1 MESQAPLLTTLRRP
15 HSKLT
20 FVTNEPTLHPF
31 RHQGMK
37 LGINYEPSE
46 DEKAQIVRECV
57 ENFNAYLNRW
67 PDPRVVDGAVVEW
80 QGEGCLLR
88 DIHGREFI
96 DCLGGFGI
104 FALGHRH
111 PNVIGAVKA
120 QMDRL
125 ALHSQWMMNPVA
137 ADAARRLAEITP
149 GSLRKTFW
157 CSTGTE
163 AVEGSLK
170 LARLYTGKKKFI
182 STINSFHGKTLG
194 SLSVTGRDLFRQ
206 PFLPLLETAFVPY
219 GDADAIDKAIDDETA
234 AVILEPIQGEGG
246 VIVPRNDYLPAVRE
260 ICTRRGVLLIFDEV
274 QTGLG
279 RTGKMFGCDHTNVV
293 PDVMA
298 LGKALSGGVI
308 PCAAFHTTDEIFK
321 SFHPNPFYHTSTFGA
336 NPMAACAAAAAIET
350 LQSENLVA
358 NSATMGEY
366 FRSGLRKLQ
375 EQFPQIIL
383 DVRGR
388 GLLIGVEIVDAKVGE
403 SLAQRMFDRNVLIAY
418 TLNKPEVIRIEPPLI
433 ITRDL
438 IDAALER
445 FHASLV
451 SEARA

>member
-1 MESQAPLLTTLRRP
+1 
-15 HSKLT
+15 
-20 FVTNEPTLHPF
+20 
-31 RHQGMK
+31 MK
-37 LGINYEPSE
+37 IGIDYEPSN

-67 PDPRVVDGAVVEW
+67 PEPRVSEGAVVEW

-88 DIHGREFI
+88 DIFGREFI

-111 PNVIGAVKA
+111 PKVIGAVKA

-149 GSLRKTFW
+149 GNLQKTFW
-157 CSTGTE
+157 CSSGTE
-163 AVEGSLK
+163 SVEGALK

-182 STINSFHGKTLG
+182 STINSFHGKTMG

-206 PFLPLLETAFVPY
+206 PFLPLLETSFVAY
-219 GDADAIDKAIDDETA
+219 GDAASIEEAIDDDTA

-246 VIVPRNDYLPAVRE
+246 VIVPPDDYLPAVRE
-260 ICTRRGVLLIFDEV
+260 ICTRRDVLLIFDEV
-274 QTGLG
+274 QTGMA
-279 RTGKMFGCDHTNVV
+279 RTGKMFGCDHTGVV

-298 LGKALSGGVI
+298 LGKALSGGVV
-308 PCAAFHTTDEIFK
+308 PCAAFHTTDEIFN

-336 NPMAACAAAAAIET
+336 NPMATCAAAATIQT
-350 LQSENLVA
+350 LQEEKLVE
-358 NSATMGEY
+358 NSAAMGEY
-366 FRSGLRKLQ
+366 FMSRLRKLRG
-375 EQFPQIIL
+375 QFPQIIR

-388 GLLIGVEIVDAKVGE
+388 GLLIGVEIIDAKVGE
-403 SLAQRMFDRNVLIAY
+403 SLARRMFDRNVLIAY

-433 ITRDL
+433 ITREL
-438 IDAALER
+438 IDVALER
-445 FHASLV
+445 FQESLQE
-451 SEARA
+451 EAVQNRSR

>member
-1 MESQAPLLTTLRRP
+1 
-15 HSKLT
+15 
-20 FVTNEPTLHPF
+20 
-31 RHQGMK
+31 MK
-37 LGINYEPSE
+37 LSIDYDPS
-46 DEKAQIVRECV
+46 DSEKEEIVRECV
-57 ENFNAYLNRW
+57 DNFNTYLNRW
-67 PDPRVVDGAVVEW
+67 PEPRVVEGAVVEW

-111 PNVIGAVKA
+111 PKVIAAVKA

-149 GSLRKTFW
+149 GNLRKTFW

-163 AVEGSLK
+163 AVEGALK

-182 STINSFHGKTLG
+182 STINSFHGKTFG
-194 SLSVTGRDLFRQ
+194 SLSVTGRDLFRG
-206 PFLPLLETAFVPY
+206 PFLPLLDVAFVPY
-219 GDADAIDKAIDDETA
+219 GDAGAIDEAIDDQTA

-246 VIVPRNDYLPAVRE
+246 VIVPPENYLSTVRD
-260 ICTRRGVLLIFDEV
+260 ICTRRNVLLIFDEV
-274 QTGLG
+274 QTGIG
-279 RTGKMFGCDHTNVV
+279 RTGKMFGCDHASVV
-293 PDVMA
+293 PDIMS

-308 PCAAFHTTDEIFK
+308 PCAAFHTTDEIFA

-336 NPMAACAAAAAIET
+336 NPMATCAAAATIQT
-350 LQSENLVA
+350 LQEDYLIENCA
-358 NSATMGEY
+358 AMGDY
-366 FRSGLRKLQ
+366 FKSGLKKLQ
-375 EQFPQIIL
+375 EQFPAIIR

-438 IDAALER
+438 IDVALER
-445 FHASLV
+445 FEQSLIEE
-451 SEARA
+451 SQN

>member
-1 MESQAPLLTTLRRP
+1 
-15 HSKLT
+15 
-20 FVTNEPTLHPF
+20 
-31 RHQGMK
+31 MK
-37 LGINYEPSE
+37 IGIDYEPAE
-46 DEKAQIVRECV
+46 DEKAEIVGECV

-67 PDPRVVDGAVVEW
+67 PEPRVVEGAVIEW

-88 DIHGREFI
+88 DINGREFI

-111 PNVIGAVKA
+111 PKVIGAVKA

-149 GSLRKTFW
+149 GNLRKTFW

-163 AVEGSLK
+163 AVEGALK
-170 LARLYTGKKKFI
+170 LARLYTGKKKFV
-182 STINSFHGKTLG
+182 STVNSFHGKTMG

-206 PFLPLLETAFVPY
+206 PFLPLLDAVFVSY
-219 GDADAIDKAIDDETA
+219 GDAGAIDKAIDPETA

-246 VIVPRNDYLPAVRE
+246 VIVPPDDYLPAVRE
-260 ICTRRGVLLIFDEV
+260 ICTRRRVLLIFDEV
-274 QTGLG
+274 QTGMG
-279 RTGKMFGCDHTNVV
+279 RTGKMFGCDHAGIV
-293 PDVMA
+293 PDIMS

-308 PCAAFHTTDEIFK
+308 PCAAFHTTDEIFR

-336 NPMAACAAAAAIET
+336 NPMATCAAAATIET
-350 LQSENLVA
+350 LQSGRVVENAAL
-358 NSATMGEY
+358 MGKR
-366 FRSGLRKLQ
+366 FMSGLRALQ
-375 EQFPQIIL
+375 DQFPRIIR

-388 GLLIGVEIVDAKVGE
+388 GLLIGIEIANAKVGE

-433 ITRDL
+433 ITREL
-438 IDAALER
+438 IDTALER
-445 FHASLV
+445 FEESLAA
-451 SEARA
+451 EARS

>member
-1 MESQAPLLTTLRRP
+1 
-15 HSKLT
+15 
-20 FVTNEPTLHPF
+20 
-31 RHQGMK
+31 MK
-37 LGINYEPSE
+37 IGIDYEPSDE
-46 DEKAQIVRECV
+46 EKAQIVRECV
-57 ENFNAYLNRW
+57 ADFNAYLNRW
-67 PDPRVVDGAVVEW
+67 PDARVVEGAVVEW

-88 DIHGREFI
+88 DINGREFI

-111 PNVIGAVKA
+111 PKVISAVKA

-125 ALHSQWMMNPVA
+125 ALHSQWMMNPIA

-149 GSLRKTFW
+149 GNLRKTFW

-163 AVEGSLK
+163 AVEGALK
-170 LARLYTGKKKFI
+170 LARLYTGKQKFI
-182 STINSFHGKTLG
+182 STINSFHGKTMG

-206 PFLPLLETAFVPY
+206 PFLPLLETTFVPY
-219 GDADAIDKAIDDETA
+219 GDANAIDDAIDDVSA

-246 VIVPRNDYLPAVRE
+246 VIVPPDDYLPAVRE

-274 QTGLG
+274 QTGMG
-279 RTGKMFGCDHTNVV
+279 RTGKMFGCDHAGVV
-293 PDVMA
+293 PDIMSM
-298 LGKALSGGVI
+298 GKALSGGII

-321 SFHPNPFYHTSTFGA
+321 VFHPNPFYHTTTFGA
-336 NPMAACAAAAAIET
+336 NPMATCAAAATIQT
-350 LQSENLVA
+350 LQAEKLVE
-358 NSATMGEY
+358 NSALMGEY
-366 FRSGLRKLQ
+366 FKSVLRKLQ
-375 EQFPQIIL
+375 TQFPQLIR

-403 SLAQRMFDRNVLIAY
+403 SLAQRMFDRNVLLAY

-438 IDAALER
+438 IDTALER
-445 FHASLV
+445 FEESLV
-451 SEARA
+451 SEARP